1 MSLLKLM
8 FSKSAYEIFSF
19 ADFRRFISSR
29 VSLTLAIR
37 IQNVTLGWQIYNITK
52 DPLSLGFIGL
62 AEALPALVVSLYA
75 GYLADRFDRRLV
87 AFLALLLFVLT
98 SASLFVVTY
107 FELASTTTFM
117 LYGIIFISGIARG
130 FYRPASFALMSQIV
144 PRTLYA
150 KSSAW
155 NSTFWQSS
163 DVAGAAL
170 GGIFIGYLGI
180 SLSYFIAFVFACI
193 GAKMVFDIKARYK
206 PALTTVK
213 PIWQSIGSG
222 LRFVFKHQV
231 MLGAMSLDLV
241 AVLFGGAVA
250 LLPVFALD
258 VLNVGAIE
266 YGFLNAAPSAGA
278 IITAIYLAYKPPV
291 LKAGRNLIIAVAG
304 FGVCMILFALSTNF
318 YLSLLVLALSG
329 LFDSISVVVRSSIM
343 QMLTPD
349 DMRGRVSAVNTM
361 FIGSSNEL
369 GAFES
374 GLMARLIGL
383 VPSVVLGGGVAVI
396 AALSS
401 FKLAPKLRDLSL
413 KE

>member
-1 MSLLKLM
+1 MSL
-8 FSKSAYEIFSF
+8 FNFIFPKSAYEIFSF
-19 ADFRRFISSR
+19 PDFRKFLLSR

-62 AEALPALVVSLYA
+62 AEALPALSVSLYA

-98 SASLFVVTY
+98 SLSLFLLSYIGGAAESTFPLYVV
-107 FELASTTTFM
+107 
-117 LYGIIFISGIARG
+117 IFISGIARG
-130 FYRPASFALMSQIV
+130 FYRPASFALMAQVV

-170 GGIFIGYLGI
+170 GGVFIGFLGI
-180 SLSYFIAFVFACI
+180 SWSYFIAFAFAAI
-193 GAKMVFDIKARYK
+193 GAKMVHGIKARYR
-206 PALTTVK
+206 PEL
-213 PIWQSIGSG
+213 QSAQPVWLSIRSG
-222 LRFVFKHQV
+222 LKFVFKHQV

-250 LLPVFALD
+250 LLPIFALEI
-258 VLNVGAIE
+258 LQVGAIE

-278 IITAIYLAYKPPV
+278 IITAVYLAYKPPV
-291 LKAGRNLIIAVAG
+291 LKAGKNLILAVAG
-304 FGVCMILFALSTNF
+304 FGFCMILFALSKNF

-383 VPSVVLGGGVAVI
+383 VPSVVLGGGVAVV

-401 FKLAPKLRDLSL
+401 IKLAPKLRDLSL